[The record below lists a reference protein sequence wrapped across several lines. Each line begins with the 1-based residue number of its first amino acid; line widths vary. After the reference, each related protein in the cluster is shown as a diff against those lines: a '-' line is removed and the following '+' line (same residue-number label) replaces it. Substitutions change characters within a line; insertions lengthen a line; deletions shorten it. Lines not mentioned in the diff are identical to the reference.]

1 MEFALFLFF
10 AFPSSIP
17 IILDPMVYRLLL
29 ADSFML
35 LLLEEDLTCES
46 VLCCG
51 VSELDIWLGLIK
63 GEVLH
68 CYIYNKKTR

>member
-1 MEFALFLFF
+1 
-10 AFPSSIP
+10 
-17 IILDPMVYRLLL
+17 MVYRLFL

-51 VSELDIWLGLIK
+51 ISELDIWYGLIK